1 MVDRVDQAIRLICRG
16 LIAAADV
23 GILPWCWNRT
33 TLIPFWHLELCN
45 WGRTGRTG
53 RWRVVENVRGAA
65 AGVDIA
71 VVPRG
76 TRACTPFRLLGV
88 QDKLSGTL
96 LGPGC
101 RAAFVSGVP
110 DGWVRR
116 MAGTRVLV
124 DGSEADSVTER
135 LA

>member
-1 MVDRVDQAIRLICRG
+1 MG
-16 LIAAADV
+16 
-23 GILPWCWNRT
+23 
-33 TLIPFWHLELCN
+33 EN
-45 WGRTGRTG
+45 WKNDGG
-53 RWRVVENVRGAA
+53 VVENARGAA

-76 TRACTPFRLLGV
+76 ARACTPFRLLGV

-96 LGPGC
+96 LCPGC

-116 MAGTRVLV
+116 MPRTRMPV
-124 DGSEADSVTER
+124 DGSEADLRQNVQPSTATTDVHFLEQA
-135 LA
+135 LAGADFCACS

>member
-1 MVDRVDQAIRLICRG
+1 MICRG

-23 GILPWCWNRT
+23 GILPWCWDRT
-33 TLIPFWHLELCN
+33 TLIPFWNCVIGGELEELDD
-45 WGRTGRTG
+45 G
-53 RWRVVENVRGAA
+53 RVVENVRGAA

-116 MAGTRVLV
+116 MAGIRVLV

>member
-1 MVDRVDQAIRLICRG
+1 MRFDWLIRLIRRG

-23 GILPWCWNRT
+23 GILPWCWERT
-33 TLIPFWHLELCN
+33 ALIPFWNCVIGGELEELDD
-45 WGRTGRTG
+45 G
-53 RWRVVENVRGAA
+53 RVVENVRVAA

-71 VVPRG
+71 VIPREARAKG
-76 TRACTPFRLLGV
+76 GLIWVARACALFRLLGV

-96 LGPGC
+96 LCPGC

-116 MAGTRVLV
+116 MP
-124 DGSEADSVTER
+124 
-135 LA
+135 